1 LVYNYLFSLGV
12 TDPEEGLEEVRV
24 GEGERDEGEEGAE
37 AALQDRRPDVL
48 NGLVRL
54 LVSGAW
60 TQINIISNIHKEYSV
75 FSSFFSNYITG
86 LLYAREVRQQFS
98 TVRNVQHRLIGNLS
112 NSSGQESAKNSG
124 GESGN

>member
-1 LVYNYLFSLGV
+1 M